1 MRSSV
6 VPVLLALITSPLVSY
21 AQPDTASDLQGIL
34 SAFVVA
40 RDLGQKEA
48 ILYGLTSRFGESAG
62 PGLLEV
68 AIRAGDQDTRWMAI
82 RGIGYVKF
90 KPAAPRLI
98 EWLGS
103 PEHNVRANA
112 ARALGEIR
120 ADAAKPL
127 IKLLTRE
134 TDSGVMEQ
142 TALALEM
149 LHAAEAVPVIEQR
162 ANHPSPQTRIW
173 LIGAVE
179 VLGSRRELPFFVQC
193 MYDAN
198 IQVAAQAAGAIE
210 RFNGQDFGFPK
221 GHLFGSADV
230 EAAVVRARLWWE
242 RTQGR

>member
-1 MRSSV
+1 LRSSV
-6 VPVLLALITSPLVSY
+6 VPVLLALITLPLVSY
-21 AQPDTASDLQGIL
+21 AQPDTASDLQGML

-103 PEHNVRANA
+103 PEHYVRANA

-134 TDSGVMEQ
+134 TDSGHR
-142 TALALEM
+142 ADCARAGD
-149 LHAAEAVPVIEQR
+149 AA
-162 ANHPSPQTRIW
+162 
-173 LIGAVE
+173 
-179 VLGSRRELPFFVQC
+179 RR
-193 MYDAN
+193 
-198 IQVAAQAAGAIE
+198 
-210 RFNGQDFGFPK
+210 
-221 GHLFGSADV
+221 
-230 EAAVVRARLWWE
+230 
-242 RTQGR
+242 